1 MEYNPKHT
9 KKLEPSIE
17 MASCANR
24 RCSNLFPERPNKIYC
39 CSECRKM
46 ENHAKCKDK
55 LLTEEPIKE
64 RHCFSDE
71 SFNAI
76 YSMPNNFTPPLV
88 FDWNKPERYTKGK
101 IECIEA
107 IKSAVTGKRPEEA
120 IMVGNIIKYLWRY
133 ESKGGL
139 EDIEKAEVYL
149 KFLKEEVISNKK
161 E

>member
-1 MEYNPKHT
+1 MKYNPKHK

-39 CSECRKM
+39 CPECRKM
-46 ENHAKCKDK
+46 ENHAKDKDK
-55 LLTEEPIKE
+55 TLKSPGCSEESPKVFRSIPSE
-64 RHCFSDE
+64 
-71 SFNAI
+71 
-76 YSMPNNFTPPLV
+76 FTPPMV
-88 FDWNKPERYTKGK
+88 FDWGKPQRYTKGK
-101 IECIEA
+101 IECIDA

-149 KFLKEEVISNKK
+149 KFLKEEYNSNKK

>member
-1 MEYNPKHT
+1 MNYNPPKEC
-9 KKLEPSIE
+9 KNP
-17 MASCANR
+17 N
-24 RCSNLFPERPNKIYC
+24 CSNKVVGRVDKEYC
-39 CSECRKM
+39 TRGCKVK
-46 ENHAKCKDK
+46 AKDK
-55 LLTEEPIKE
+55 RKRE
-64 RHCFSDE
+64 RAKKGLP
-71 SFNAI
+71 AI
-76 YSMPNNFTPPLV
+76 DLNGLYEYTQPNTG
-88 FDWNKPERYTKGK
+88 KPQRYTKGK

>member
-1 MEYNPKHT
+1 MNYNPPKE
-9 KKLEPSIE
+9 KLCINPK
-17 MASCANR
+17 
-24 RCSNLFPERPNKIYC
+24 CSNTVKGRSDKEYC
-39 CSECRKM
+39 GVM
-46 ENHAKCKDK
+46 CKDRAK
-55 LLTEEPIKE
+55 KARKRE
-64 RHCFSDE
+64 RAKKSLYPAMDLNGLYE
-71 SFNAI
+71 
-76 YSMPNNFTPPLV
+76 YTQPNTG
-88 FDWNKPERYTKGK
+88 KPQRYTKGK